1 MASTLNS
8 FESSFAK
15 AFEQVAQGTRQK
27 AGALLPIIPDRAKWE
42 EFLEATKAE
51 WKSWRN
57 DLMRHPTCLLVL
69 FGGLAF
75 FKYDDNTF
83 WPHLA
88 EAVGSESIFPN
99 QQGEIGNAFSK
110 TAENLG
116 LKIHRAER
124 TSYVGSA
131 VYHIGIPLSLWDGFI
146 DICEWAF
153 WRNDW
158 RTLSKEEWTE
168 VVEKRTG
175 SRLRLRRFLVENR
188 EVASSFI
195 RELLD
200 AREILS
206 NDKNLTI
213 AGIGQASIL
222 RMEYFEEV
230 PETAEFLRPEN
241 PESLFQDRARII
253 WNNQKQQISLHL
265 PAVKPDKLPAT
276 WRVGSHTQKAA
287 TTPDE
292 LVLDSAAFRPS
303 LLVSL
308 EAGPR
313 RETQRLPGIEPWG
326 LFDLEAG
333 GRLINSNRDTLPLKS
348 YALISQGK
356 VEELFREGFDEED
369 NPANEPFELVSGT
382 PCFVTRLWPTGKFA
396 ELKLRNEEGVPA
408 RVIRFRT
415 KARIEAKFF
424 VGRGYRAA
432 FFSRIAEDK
441 VKIEDLPTLCV
452 SIPIGYFRDS
462 YAEVRNKFKVRM
474 DDKLAGGQWKF
485 SPTGNGDREV
495 YCWKWSR
502 KPFVEPRSGVGVIR
516 SLRSLREA
524 YVAPDLKGD
533 RTLSIKGPAFDVN
546 YKIYLDHSKRGMD
559 DCWKN
564 LPGAYVCWFLLC
576 QSKEGLK
583 WDDLMFAKD
592 VITPDLWFS
601 YYLLRK
607 YADRG
612 FFAQQGHRW
621 LIRESRA
628 VLRRLAGGKCYL
640 EYCGD
645 PSVLWGLYRL
655 MYYKAHGQELP
666 IIEIIDKRGE
676 VPYLQMLWD
685 LSLQR
690 ELARY
695 LEKNNVVIRTD
706 LWSH

>member
-1 MASTLNS
+1 MASKLIS
-8 FESSFAK
+8 WEIDFAK
-15 AFEQVAQGTRQK
+15 ALEQVDTEKRKK
-27 AGALLPIIPDRAKWE
+27 AGALLPIVPDRGKWE
-42 EFLEATKAE
+42 EFIETARGE
-51 WKSWRN
+51 WKAWRGN
-57 DLMRHPTCLLVL
+57 LDAYPTCLVVL

-75 FKYDDNTF
+75 YEYDENTF
-83 WPHLA
+83 WPYFA
-88 EAVGSESIFPN
+88 EAVGSNTISPN
-99 QQGEIGNAFSK
+99 QQRDITAAFSK
-110 TAENLG
+110 WAEMLG
-116 LKIHRAER
+116 LRIHRRER
-124 TSYVGSA
+124 ASYVGSA
-131 VYHIGIPLSLWDGFI
+131 VYHIGIPLSLWDGFLE
-146 DICEWAF
+146 ICEWALC
-153 WRNDW
+153 REDW
-158 RTLSKEEWTE
+158 RTLPEQEWADA
-168 VVEKRTG
+168 VEKRTL
-175 SRLRLRRFLVENR
+175 SRLRLKRFLVDNR
-188 EVASSFI
+188 EAASSFI
-195 RELLD
+195 QDMLD
-200 AREILS
+200 VREILS
-206 NDKNLTI
+206 NEQNLTI
-213 AGIGQASIL
+213 DAVAQASIL
-222 RMEYFEEV
+222 RNEYFDEV

-253 WNNQKQQISLHL
+253 WDDHKRQISLHL
-265 PAVKPDKLPAT
+265 PAVKSDKLPAT
-276 WRVGSHTQKAA
+276 WRVGTHTQKAA

-292 LVLDSAAFRPS
+292 LILDSLAFRSS
-303 LLVSL
+303 LLLSL

-313 RETQRLPGIEPWG
+313 RETQRLLGIEPWG

-348 YALISQGK
+348 YALISQKK

-396 ELKLRNEEGVPA
+396 ELKLRDEGGVL

-452 SIPIGYFRDS
+452 SIPFGYFRDS

-474 DDKLAGGQWKF
+474 DDKLADGRWEF
-485 SPTGNGDREV
+485 SPTGDGDKEV
-495 YCWKWSR
+495 YFWKWSR
-502 KPFVEPRSGVGVIR
+502 KPFMEPRSGVGVIR

-524 YVAPDLKGD
+524 YVSPDLKGD

-564 LPGAYVCWFLLC
+564 LPGAYVSWFLLC

-592 VITPDLWFS
+592 VITPDLWLS

-612 FFAQQGHRW
+612 FFSQQGHRW

-655 MYYKAHGQELP
+655 MYYKAQGQELP
-666 IIEIIDKRGE
+666 IIEVIDKRGE

-685 LSLQR
+685 QSLRR